1 MNSENLKTFVLL
13 SKLKNFTQTAER
25 LFIAQSTV
33 TNRIAELERE
43 IGKKLFLRDS
53 KNLSLTA
60 EGSIFL
66 DYVQRILE
74 LEEACL
80 KEVHV
85 VRTDK
90 LRIGLPNAVYESA
103 WEDKIMKCL
112 KKGGVSFDIVVGHA
126 SDMLLRL
133 QDKLLDVVYAFQPFN
148 KVGYTCDAVDH
159 DELVLVTAPETN
171 QFPNGIH
178 TDDFM
183 GLRFLMC
190 NFALQEIGSFVRE
203 LFPQHATFELE
214 IDNSTKIIPYLVAG
228 LGYSFLPKK
237 LIQPYVDEGKLQIVP
252 LLDMQNPGIEV
263 YRIYHANSGIEER
276 LEELGL
282 N

>member
-53 KNLSLTA
+53 KNLSLTP
-60 EGSIFL
+60 EGAIFL

-85 VRTDK
+85 VRSDK
-90 LRIGLPNAVYESA
+90 IRIGLPNAVYESS
-103 WEDKIMKCL
+103 WEEKIMACL
-112 KKGGVSFDIVVGHA
+112 KKGGASFDIVVGHA
-126 SDMLLRL
+126 SDMFQRL
-133 QDKLLDVVYAFQPFN
+133 QDKLLDVVYSFQSFN
-148 KVGYTCDAVDH
+148 KVGYVCEHCDH
-159 DELVLVTAPETN
+159 DELVLVVAPEAN
-171 QFPNGIH
+171 EYPDGVRMEQFG
-178 TDDFM
+178 D
-183 GLRFLMC
+183 LKFLMC

-203 LFPQHATFELE
+203 LFPQHASFELE
-214 IDNSTKIIPYLVAG
+214 IDNSTKLIPYLLEG

-237 LIQPYVDEGKLQIVP
+237 LVQPYVESGKLAIVP
-252 LLDMQNPGIEV
+252 LLDMNYPAIEV
-263 YRIYHANSGIEER
+263 YRIYHANSGVEKR
-276 LEELGL
+276 LEALGL

>member
-53 KNLSLTA
+53 KNLSLTP
-60 EGSIFL
+60 EGAIFL

-74 LEEACL
+74 LEDACL

-85 VRTDK
+85 VRSDK
-90 LRIGLPNAVYESA
+90 LRIGLPNAVYESF
-103 WEDKIMKCL
+103 WEEKIMTCL
-112 KKGGVSFDIVVGHA
+112 RKGGVSFEIVLGHA
-126 SDMLLRL
+126 SDMLQRL
-133 QDKLLDVVYAFQPFN
+133 QDKLLDVVYSFQSFN
-148 KVGYTCDAVDH
+148 KAGYVCEAYDR
-159 DELVLVTAPETN
+159 DELVLVTSPQTNEYPEGIRTE
-171 QFPNGIH
+171 QFS
-178 TDDFM
+178 D
-183 GLRFLMC
+183 LKFLMC

-203 LFPQHATFELE
+203 LFPQHAAFELE
-214 IDNSTKIIPYLVAG
+214 IDNSTKLIPYLVAG
-228 LGYSFLPKK
+228 LGYSFLPRK
-237 LIQPYVDEGKLQIVP
+237 LVQKYVEEGKLQIVP
-252 LLDMQNPGIEV
+252 LLDMENPEIEI
-263 YRIYHANSGIEER
+263 YRIYHLNSGVEKR
-276 LEELGL
+276 LESLGL